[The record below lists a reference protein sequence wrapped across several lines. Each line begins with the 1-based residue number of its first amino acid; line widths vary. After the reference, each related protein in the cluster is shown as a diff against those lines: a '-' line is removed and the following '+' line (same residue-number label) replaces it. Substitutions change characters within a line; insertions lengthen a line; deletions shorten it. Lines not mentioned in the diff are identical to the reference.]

1 MQTLPDY
8 RPLHRRALDVAGAV
22 IANVGPQDLT
32 RPTPCT
38 AWDLG
43 TLLAHCI
50 GQNHGF
56 ADAVDNGDAPAGA
69 FAHRT
74 FPADGLT
81 DAWSH
86 STDRLSSAFA
96 AAPLDRHVRLAEIRP
111 DTTFPVAMVVGFQR
125 LDTVIHTWDIAT
137 ALGTKFRPDD
147 ELVDATLSQARLVPG
162 APAVREGPGAVFAP
176 VLPSDGA
183 DPWEE
188 SLALLGRTGTVGP
201 G

>member
-22 IANVGPQDLT
+22 IANVGPRDLT

-38 AWDLG
+38 ASDLG

-86 STDRLSSAFA
+86 STASRTCRSNGA
-96 AAPLDRHVRLAEIRP
+96 AAKAELKRS
-111 DTTFPVAMVVGFQR
+111 VGCR
-125 LDTVIHTWDIAT
+125 GGGIPTS
-137 ALGTKFRPDD
+137 GY
-147 ELVDATLSQARLVPG
+147 
-162 APAVREGPGAVFAP
+162 
-176 VLPSDGA
+176 SD
-183 DPWEE
+183 
-188 SLALLGRTGTVGP
+188 
-201 G
+201 